1 VKSPFA
7 RGQDGKH
14 LKQVLL
20 FGGSVLL
27 PALLLL
33 FFTIHL
39 SRQDN
44 ELRKRRAEEARQQK
58 AAEIGQ
64 HMAGRMEMA
73 EQALLQELSANSPIT
88 RGIRLAQPELV
99 FVGRIK
105 SGELETPWDRAARQ
119 ILSSQDDRSAAL
131 VIQAQQAE
139 FTKNDLRQA
148 GGLLS
153 RALALATSASQKYS
167 VRLQIGRT
175 LAKSGDVEGAR
186 RLYKEIIDQPGELT
200 DEYGIPLSLYAADG
214 LSGLGVDIGPILDRL
229 EGLVSDSSWHPPAT
243 FYFIRDILAQL
254 ETKTP
259 GSLPSDRADR
269 LRQSVDD
276 ELANIEKILALKAF
290 VTGWTSRRNSS
301 SRAEELSTWEA
312 YGDVPWLVGVR
323 DGLVGD
329 DGDVQYLFAFHGPEV
344 LRSVIEEDGLADT
357 FPGSCQ
363 IVTSPGTP
371 GIAPGSSFQGFRLH
385 FEETGISAWSSSS
398 LPFPILYWS
407 ILVLVIGFTGFGMYL
422 LWRDV
427 RREMA
432 LADMKSH
439 FAASV
444 SHELKTPLTAIRM
457 FAEALVMGVQT
468 RPEAQQEYLRTIIN
482 ESERLSRL
490 LNNVLDF
497 SKIEQ
502 GTRTY
507 RFESLSL
514 EDVIRAAAKAMA
526 FSMDQKGFRF
536 EIDVENGLPQ
546 VRADKDALEQAVL
559 NLLDNAVKYS
569 GKNRELRLKL
579 YRREKAICI
588 DVIDHG
594 IGISDENKARIFSR
608 FFRVPGSE
616 NQRIP
621 GTGLGLTIV
630 SHIAEAHG
638 GRVDVLSRPGQGSTF
653 SIILP
658 LEEE

>member
-1 VKSPFA
+1 
-7 RGQDGKH
+7 
-14 LKQVLL
+14 
-20 FGGSVLL
+20 
-27 PALLLL
+27 
-33 FFTIHL
+33 
-39 SRQDN
+39 
-44 ELRKRRAEEARQQK
+44 
-58 AAEIGQ
+58 
-64 HMAGRMEMA
+64 M
-73 EQALLQELSANSPIT
+73 
-88 RGIRLAQPELV
+88 
-99 FVGRIK
+99 
-105 SGELETPWDRAARQ
+105 
-119 ILSSQDDRSAAL
+119 
-131 VIQAQQAE
+131 
-139 FTKNDLRQA
+139 
-148 GGLLS
+148 
-153 RALALATSASQKYS
+153 
-167 VRLQIGRT
+167 QIGRT

-229 EGLVSDSSWHPPAT
+229 EGLVSDSSWHPPAA

-276 ELANIEKILALKAF
+276 ELANIEKILTLKAF

-312 YGDVPWLVGVR
+312 YGDAPWLVGVR
-323 DGLVGD
+323 DGLAGD

-371 GIAPGSSFQGFRLH
+371 GMAPGSSLQGFRLY
-385 FEETGISAWSSSS
+385 FEEMGIPAWSSSS

-407 ILVLVIGFTGFGMYL
+407 ILVLVIGFMGFGMYL

-457 FAEALVMGVQT
+457 FAEALAMGVQSQ
-468 RPEAQQEYLRTIIN
+468 PEAQQGYLQTIIS

-507 RFESLSL
+507 RFERISL
-514 EDVIRAAAKAMA
+514 EDVIRAAARAMA

-536 EIDVENGLPQ
+536 EIEAENDLPQ

-588 DVIDHG
+588 DVIDFGTG
-594 IGISDENKARIFSR
+594 IADEDKARIFGR
-608 FFRVPGSE
+608 FFRAPGSE

>member
-1 VKSPFA
+1 M
-7 RGQDGKH
+7 
-14 LKQVLL
+14 
-20 FGGSVLL
+20 
-27 PALLLL
+27 
-33 FFTIHL
+33 
-39 SRQDN
+39 
-44 ELRKRRAEEARQQK
+44 RKRRAEEARQQK
-58 AAEIGQ
+58 AAEIGR
-64 HMAGRMEMA
+64 HMAGRMERA

-88 RGIRLAQPELV
+88 RDIRLTQPDLV

-105 SGELETPWDRAARQ
+105 GGELEMPWDRAARQ

-131 VIQAQQAE
+131 VLQAQQAE

-153 RALALATSASQKYS
+153 RALALATSASQKCS
-167 VRLQIGRT
+167 VGLQIGRT

-229 EGLVSDSSWHPPAT
+229 EGLVNDSSWHPPAA
-243 FYFIRDILAQL
+243 FYFIRDILVQL
-254 ETKTP
+254 EAKAQ
-259 GSLPSDRADR
+259 GSLPSDRVDR
-269 LRQSVDD
+269 LSQSVDD
-276 ELANIEKILALKAF
+276 GLAGIERILALKAF

-323 DGLVGD
+323 DGLE
-329 DGDVQYLFAFHGPEV
+329 GDVQYLFAFDGPEV
-344 LRSVIEEDGLADT
+344 LRSVIEKDALAVT

-363 IVTSPGTP
+363 IVSGPGAP
-371 GIAPGSSFQGFRLH
+371 GMAPGSSFQGFRLR

-398 LPFPILYWS
+398 LPFPVLYWS

-457 FAEALVMGVQT
+457 FAEALAMGVQSQ
-468 RPEAQQEYLRTIIN
+468 PEAQQGYLQTIIS

-507 RFESLSL
+507 RFERLSL
-514 EDVIRAAAKAMA
+514 EDVIRAAARAMA

-536 EIDVENGLPQ
+536 EIEAENDLPQ

-588 DVIDHG
+588 DVIDFGTG
-594 IGISDENKARIFSR
+594 IADEDKARIFGR
-608 FFRVPGSE
+608 FFRAPGSE

-653 SIILP
+653 SISLP